1 MARRHRA
8 EKRWLPADPK
18 YGSVLV
24 TRLIHTVMR
33 EGKKSKAEK
42 VVYYAIE
49 RANEGKKEADPLEVL
64 EKAVENVKP
73 KLECKSRR
81 VGGATY
87 QVPVEVP
94 PDRQVSLALRW
105 IVGFAKRKKGV
116 PIQEALAQELKD
128 AAMGAGNAV
137 RRRDEV
143 HRMAH
148 ANRAF
153 AHLRF

>member
-8 EKRWLPADPK
+8 EKRVLLPDPR

-24 TRLIHTVMR
+24 TRLINTVMR
-33 EGKKSKAEK
+33 EGKKPKAEK
-42 VVYYAIE
+42 IVYYAIE
-49 RANEGKKEADPLEVL
+49 RANEGRKEADPLEIL
-64 EKAVENVKP
+64 EKAIDNVKP

-105 IVGFAKRKKGV
+105 IVGFAKRKKGL
-116 PIQEALAQELKD
+116 PMREALAQELKD
-128 AAMGAGNAV
+128 AALGTGNAV